1 MDLAAFDRALVVA
14 AHPDDEVLGCGATIA
29 RLSDRGCAV
38 DVLILAE
45 GVTSRYADP
54 SQAPSAD
61 LDALHAQ
68 ARAAGALLGA
78 RSVTVAGF
86 PDNRMDTVAMLDVV
100 QRVEQAVAATRPQLV
115 LTHHGGDLNIDHQVV
130 HQAVLT
136 ATRPTGPQTPSAVL
150 LFEVASSTEWAFSRF
165 APTFRPQVF
174 VDVAATLN
182 QKLSAMAV
190 YDGESRP
197 FPHPRSPQALTSL
210 ARTRGSAAGLHAA
223 EAFDLA
229 RLRW

>member
-29 RLSDRGCAV
+29 RLADQGCVV

-45 GVTSRYADP
+45 GVTSRYPAGTP
-54 SQAPSAD
+54 APAAE
-61 LDALHAQ
+61 LEALHAQ
-68 ARAAGALLGA
+68 AQAAGRVLGA
-78 RSVTVAGF
+78 QSVTVAGF
-86 PDNRMDTVAMLDVV
+86 PDNRMDSVALLDVV
-100 QRVEQAVAATRPQLV
+100 QRVEQAVVASRPQLV

-136 ATRPTGPQTPSAVL
+136 ATRPTGPQAPAAVM
-150 LFEVASSTEWAFSRF
+150 LFEVPSSTEWAFSRF
-165 APTFRPQVF
+165 APAFRPQVF
-174 VDVAATLN
+174 IDVAASIDR
-182 QKLSAMAV
+182 KVEAMAI

-197 FPHPRSPQALTSL
+197 FPHPRSAGALTAL
-210 ARTRGSAAGLHAA
+210 AQTRGSAAGVLAA
-223 EAFDLA
+223 EAFEVA